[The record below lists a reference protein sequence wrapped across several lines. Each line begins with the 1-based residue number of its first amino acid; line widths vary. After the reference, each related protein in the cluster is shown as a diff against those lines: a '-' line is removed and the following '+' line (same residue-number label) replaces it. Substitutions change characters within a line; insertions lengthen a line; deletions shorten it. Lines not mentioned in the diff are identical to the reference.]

1 VCVCVPRCVCV
12 CVCVWSS
19 LSAALFGG
27 AFLLPVY
34 LEKDVA
40 LSREEGYWLMCASSM
55 LEAAGIV
62 LFFMTGN

>member
-1 VCVCVPRCVCV
+1 
-12 CVCVWSS
+12 VWSS